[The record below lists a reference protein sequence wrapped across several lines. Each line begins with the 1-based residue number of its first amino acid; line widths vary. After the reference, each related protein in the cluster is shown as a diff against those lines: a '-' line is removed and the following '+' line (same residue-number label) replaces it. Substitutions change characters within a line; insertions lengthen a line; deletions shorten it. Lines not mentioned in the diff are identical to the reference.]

1 MESIIKITFLLG
13 GIKTN
18 KGSYILLID
27 IKKDFT
33 VNLHHKEIK
42 INKGLYAYIGS
53 AMKNLYQRVGRHM
66 TFKEKAYQKHWHIDG
81 ILENNE
87 NKIIFVAMLPSDK
100 RLEEDISKEFA
111 ERFQFIKG
119 FGASDLTVKSNLYLV
134 DNIDYFFEI
143 IKSFIL

>member
-1 MESIIKITFLLG
+1 MG
-13 GIKTN
+13 GIETN
-18 KGSYILLID
+18 KGSYILLIE
-27 IKKDFT
+27 IKKDCI

-66 TFKEKAYQKHWHIDG
+66 TYKEKAYQKHWHIDG
-81 ILENNE
+81 ILENKA
-87 NKIIFVAMLPSDK
+87 NKIIFIAMLPSHK

-111 ERFQFIKG
+111 QKFQFIEG
-119 FGASDLTVKSNLYLV
+119 FGASDLTVKSNLYLI

-143 IKSFIL
+143 IKNFIL

>member
-1 MESIIKITFLLG
+1 
-13 GIKTN
+13 
-18 KGSYILLID
+18 
-27 IKKDFT
+27 
-33 VNLHHKEIK
+33 
-42 INKGLYAYIGS
+42 
-53 AMKNLYQRVGRHM
+53 MKNLYQRVGRHM

-111 ERFQFIKG
+111 EKFQFIEG

-134 DNIDYFFEI
+134 DNIDYFLKLLRVLFF
-143 IKSFIL
+143 KYSFNCHPYFYLIYYIEDNINFTFF